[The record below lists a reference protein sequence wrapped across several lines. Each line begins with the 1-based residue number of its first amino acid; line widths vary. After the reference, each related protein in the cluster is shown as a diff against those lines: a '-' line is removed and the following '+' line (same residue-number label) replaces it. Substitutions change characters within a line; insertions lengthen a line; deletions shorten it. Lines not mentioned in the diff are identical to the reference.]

1 MNLYAYGPESD
12 KLRGTHENT
21 DIGDFISEYLGLDLA
36 AITNELKR
44 WVALGTDFRVSVFV
58 GY

>member
-1 MNLYAYGPESD
+1 VNLYAYGPESD

-44 WVALGTDFRVSVFV
+44 
-58 GY
+58 